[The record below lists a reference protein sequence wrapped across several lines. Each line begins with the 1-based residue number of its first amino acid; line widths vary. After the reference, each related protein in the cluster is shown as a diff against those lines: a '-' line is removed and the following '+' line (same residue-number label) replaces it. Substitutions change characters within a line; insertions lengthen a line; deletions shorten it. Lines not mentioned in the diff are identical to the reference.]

1 MKRLSFKN
9 DIPRKKKPREIVK
22 IPEKAEDEEGWINA
36 VEVSEIT
43 GPVVL
48 HRDQKS
54 IAYNGRLFILQFDG
68 VPDDVRQVFVVT
80 KRGESVSLKN
90 CEGGYLSADL
100 SIKDAVGEG
109 ELWTLGKED
118 GFTVMNK
125 GRYLT
130 MTDRIEMTDLGP
142 DGIFKVL
149 IQRRHRKVE
158 SVKEVKSATTRAEL
172 ERKVGRALNPEEVD
186 ALHRAEVEGVLNSTI
201 LDMRVRNKS
210 DKFG

>member
-1 MKRLSFKN
+1 MTF
-9 DIPRKKKPREIVK
+9 
-22 IPEKAEDEEGWINA
+22 EK
-36 VEVSEIT
+36 
-43 GPVVL
+43 
-48 HRDQKS
+48 
-54 IAYNGRLFILQFDG
+54 
-68 VPDDVRQVFVVT
+68 
-80 KRGESVSLKN
+80 
-90 CEGGYLSADL
+90 
-100 SIKDAVGEG
+100 
-109 ELWTLGKED
+109 KED

-130 MTDRIEMTDLGP
+130 MTDRIEMTDLGA

-172 ERKVGRALNPEEVD
+172 ERKVGRALNPDEVD
-186 ALHRAEVEGVLNSTI
+186 LLHRADVEGVLNSTI